1 MDDCGVILVVDHER
15 RSRLRTALILKP
27 LRQVV
32 TTASDAESALQ
43 LAMARRPAVAIVEV
57 ELPGFNGLALLRQ
70 LVERFDGAVPVI
82 LVSAERTTPLD
93 RASGLLLGA
102 DDYLVKPVDP
112 GELVARVGS
121 TLRRSLHRS
130 HNGATSGNARWTLSP
145 RERQI
150 LGLLAAGNTQR
161 QIAESLVIS
170 PKTVGTHIQH
180 VLSKLGVHSRAQ
192 AVAEAYRSHLVFA
205 EPDHNLLADENP
217 PRNGR
222 PEAVALPP
230 PAPVPSL

>member
-1 MDDCGVILVVDHER
+1 MDDCGVILVVDHDR
-15 RSRLRTALILKP
+15 RFRLRTGLILKP

-32 TTASDAESALQ
+32 TTTADAESALQ

-93 RASGLLLGA
+93 RAAGLLLGA

-112 GELVARVGS
+112 AELVARVGS
-121 TLRRSLHRS
+121 MLRRSLHRS
-130 HNGATSGNARWTLSP
+130 RNGAASGHARSALSP

-205 EPDHNLLADENP
+205 EPDHNLLAENP

-222 PEAVALPP
+222 PEAEALPP